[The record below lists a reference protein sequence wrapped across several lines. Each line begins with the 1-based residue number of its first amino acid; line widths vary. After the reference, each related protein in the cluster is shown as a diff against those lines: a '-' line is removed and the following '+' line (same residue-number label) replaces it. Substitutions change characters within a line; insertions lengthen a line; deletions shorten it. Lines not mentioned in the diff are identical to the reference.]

1 VHSEASDAPAT
12 GRRQSV
18 AILIGALWVLCG
30 AATRPG
36 APVTAAARTALYAQ
50 APAGSASQAAAPST
64 AAIWVGRAPQMEA
77 HLKNAEIVELEDIG
91 TGVTK
96 PQRAHLKPV
105 EPFESLVWKPLP
117 PGRRSGY
124 WESYKSEVAAY
135 ELDKLLRMNMVPPAV
150 ERSIDGQ
157 QGAAI
162 LWVASIKSVK
172 QSGGK
177 MPGGA
182 IWGRATR
189 RMLTFDGLIG
199 NPDRNA
205 GNILIGPP
213 GELILIDHS
222 RAFTTDEK
230 LPRKIE
236 RVDAELWRRIQ
247 ALTRDDLVRVLGSW
261 IDGDAVEAMLAR
273 RKQMADAIDKLVAK
287 KGRAMVVVE

>member
-1 VHSEASDAPAT
+1 MT
-12 GRRQSV
+12 GRRASV
-18 AILIGALWVLCG
+18 AILIGTFGLLCG
-30 AATRPG
+30 VLTPPGISVVAAPG
-36 APVTAAARTALYAQ
+36 PALRAQAQQ
-50 APAGSASQAAAPST
+50 APAT
-64 AAIWVGRAPQMEA
+64 AAIWVGRTAQMEA
-77 HLKNAEIVELEDIG
+77 HLKNAEITRLEDIG

-96 PQRAHLKPV
+96 PQRAHLQPA

-124 WESYKSEVAAY
+124 WESYKSEIAAY
-135 ELDKLLRMNMVPPAV
+135 ELDKLLQMNVVPPAV
-150 ERSIDGQ
+150 ERSIDGRE
-157 QGAAI
+157 GAAI
-162 LWVASIKSVK
+162 LWIASIKSVK
-172 QSGGK
+172 QSGGT

-182 IWGRATR
+182 VWGRATR
-189 RMLTFDGLIG
+189 KMLTFDGLIG

-205 GNILIGPP
+205 GNILIGAP

-261 IDGDAVEAMLAR
+261 IGDDAVDAMLAR
-273 RKQMADAIDKLVAK
+273 RKRMADAIDKLVAR
-287 KGRAMVVVE
+287 KGSAIVVVE